1 MNNGALIFAH
11 NNRDVDYALMAV
23 ISAGLAKKH
32 LHIPVSLV
40 SDESTIQWMKESG
53 SYSKAE
59 SIFDKIILTDRSDE
73 GNTRYLADGNEI
85 SVVPF
90 LNADRYNAYNLTP
103 YENTLLLDSDFL
115 IFSDML
121 NNYWDN
127 DEVLLAHSMSDI
139 EGSRKGILDNWVS
152 ETGIHLYWATTVM
165 FKKNEIGRLFFE
177 LVNIV
182 KQNYSYFA
190 DLYRFN
196 PNQYR
201 NDVSFSVAKH
211 ILDAYGSDKTVNLP
225 PIKTVQDKDIL
236 ESVSS
241 DGRLLFLIHDIMDV
255 NKFSPVRIMGSDI
268 HVMNKQSI
276 VRNSEKLLE
285 LI

>member
-1 MNNGALIFAH
+1 MNKGALIFAH

-32 LHIPVSLV
+32 LNIPVSLV

-53 SYSKAE
+53 SYDKAE
-59 SIFDKIILTDRSDE
+59 SIFDKIILADRSDE
-73 GNTRYLADGNEI
+73 GNTRYLADGNKI

-115 IFSDML
+115 IFSDVL
-121 NNYWDN
+121 SNYWGNED
-127 DEVLLAHSMSDI
+127 VLLAHSMSVI

-165 FKKNEIGRLFFE
+165 FKKNEAGKLFFD
-177 LVNIV
+177 LVNVI
-182 KQNYSYFA
+182 KQNYNYFA

-211 ILDAYGSDKTVNLP
+211 ILDAYGSDRSINLP

-236 ESVSS
+236 ESVSD
-241 DGRLLFLIHDIMDV
+241 DGKLLFLIHDIMDV
-255 NKFSPVRIMGSDI
+255 NKFSPVRITGSDV